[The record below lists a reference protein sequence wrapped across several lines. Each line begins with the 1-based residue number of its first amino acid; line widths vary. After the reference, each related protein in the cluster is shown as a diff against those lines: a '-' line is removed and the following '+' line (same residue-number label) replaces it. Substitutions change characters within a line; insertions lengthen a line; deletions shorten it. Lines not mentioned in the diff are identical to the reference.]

1 MVDMPFDG
9 PISLAD
15 IPVTTALLIANVVVS
30 WYVLYRNPRLLD
42 PLSFQPYRITEYGEY
57 YRFLTAG
64 FVHGSGAHLGF
75 NMITLFFF
83 GPILEG
89 LLGPLSF
96 LVLYVLSEIL
106 AHTVTLTYH
115 FDDPQYAAIGA
126 SGAVSGVVFGF
137 CLFFPLELLYLFFVI
152 PIPAVLFAVGYV
164 VGSIYAFNK
173 NRQTRQRGGIA
184 HEAHIGGAI
193 AGIIVTVALD
203 PRALGAFI
211 ETMSSLL

>member
-1 MVDMPFDG
+1 MVEMPFDG

-15 IPVTTALLIANVVVS
+15 VPVTTALLLANIVVS
-30 WYVLYRNPRLLD
+30 WYVLYRSPKLLN
-42 PLSFQPYRITEYGEY
+42 PLSFQPHRIAEYGEY

-64 FVHGSGAHLGF
+64 FVHGSGAHLAF

-89 LLGPLSF
+89 LMGGFGF

-106 AHTVTLTYH
+106 AHTVTFTYH

-137 CLFFPLELLYLFFVI
+137 CLFFPLELLYFFFVI

-164 VGSIYAFNK
+164 VGSIYAFSRN
-173 NRQTRQRGGIA
+173 QQGRQRGGIA
-184 HEAHIGGAI
+184 HEAHVGGAI
-193 AGIIVTVALD
+193 AGLIVTIALE
-203 PRALGAFI
+203 PRALGSFV

>member
-1 MVDMPFDG
+1 MVEMPFSG

-15 IPVTTALLIANVVVS
+15 VPVTTALLLANVVVS

-42 PLSFQPYRITEYGEY
+42 PLSFQPYRIANYGEY

-64 FVHGSGAHLGF
+64 FVHGSGGHLAV

-83 GPILEG
+83 GPVLEG
-89 LLGPLSF
+89 LLGPFSF
-96 LVLYVLSEIL
+96 FLLYVLCEIL
-106 AHTVTLTYH
+106 AHTVTFTYH
-115 FDDPQYAAIGA
+115 YEDPRYAAIGA

-137 CLFFPLELLYLFFVI
+137 CLFFPLELLYLFFI
-152 PIPAVLFAVGYV
+152 LPIPAVLFAVGYV

-173 NRQTRQRGGIA
+173 NQRDGMRGGIA

-193 AGIIVTVALD
+193 AGILVTIALD
-203 PRALGAFI
+203 GRAVTSFVEA
-211 ETMSSLL
+211 MSSLL